1 MARRLLCGA
10 IMKRSLSLAL
20 LILALPACAPGF
32 EVAEGDL
39 PAFRDF
45 LDELA
50 YPYTPEADNPAYR
63 FFLG

>member
-1 MARRLLCGA
+1 M
-10 IMKRSLSLAL
+10 
-20 LILALPACAPGF
+20 
-32 EVAEGDL
+32 

-63 FFLG
+63 FFLANVRIVRVVRMLESFSFVNESNDSKGPNGPNGPNDHA

>member
-1 MARRLLCGA
+1 
-10 IMKRSLSLAL
+10 
-20 LILALPACAPGF
+20 
-32 EVAEGDL
+32 VAEADL